1 MRSAKHAKRTVGF
14 NIIENLLKSFQQS
27 LLESF
32 YPQESIRLIWE
43 FPNPEKLFP
52 ELGTL
57 GEGDGLSSNIRACSG
72 NFNVL
77 TKGQYGKEAHD
88 IFTVNFFLLIRR
100 AKVRSRT
107 NVERT

>member
-1 MRSAKHAKRTVGF
+1 VVWGGALAAKMRSAKHAKRTVGF

-57 GEGDGLSSNIRACSG
+57 GEGMVSLQTLELVQGILMCLRKANMGKRPTTSLRLTSS
-72 NFNVL
+72 
-77 TKGQYGKEAHD
+77 Y
-88 IFTVNFFLLIRR
+88 
-100 AKVRSRT
+100 
-107 NVERT
+107 